1 MRPGEPQGKL
11 FSEKKGGEII
21 EEGMGREKN
30 TISLRFAVAEGAGE
44 TSQII

>member
-30 TISLRFAVAEGAGE
+30 TIKKGLLEKWGE
-44 TSQII
+44 K